1 TATPI
6 PRTLQL
12 SLSGVR
18 GLSVIETPP
27 PDRKTVE
34 TALVERDEGFLR
46 EALRRELER
55 QGQVFWVHNR
65 VQGLEEVAAYVK
77 TLAPGAKV
85 AMAHGQMSETALEE
99 AMHGF
104 WHGETDILVCT
115 SIIESGLD
123 FPRANTLIV
132 DNAHMFGLGQL
143 YQLRGRVGRSPRQA
157 YAYFVVPSIE
167 KVPELARKRLRVI
180 LDMDY
185 LGAGFQV
192 AMEDLRLRGAGNI
205 LGEAQSGHIARIGL
219 DMFLEMLAEEVRRL
233 KGEPVKERIETELTL
248 GIAARIPERYVPEA
262 SDRLRLYKAL
272 STAKTEDRLAEIAA
286 EMRDR
291 FGPPPAEVDNFRA
304 VLAFKQVLGRL
315 GATKAEIAPTRL
327 TVAFEAE
334 GASVSTERLVAF
346 VAAHPV
352 VRLLPPGKI
361 VLPLDAALPLP
372 EAIAAWAGELAGLN
386 EGEGA

>member
-1 TATPI
+1 
-6 PRTLQL
+6 
-12 SLSGVR
+12 
-18 GLSVIETPP
+18 
-27 PDRKTVE
+27 
-34 TALVERDEGFLR
+34 VERDEAFLR
-46 EALRRELER
+46 EVLRRELER

-65 VQGLEEVAAYVK
+65 VQGLEDVTAYVR

-123 FPRANTLIV
+123 FPRANTLVV

-157 YAYFVVPSIE
+157 YAYFVVPSLE
-167 KVPELARKRLRVI
+167 RVPELARKRLRVI

-219 DMFLEMLAEEVRRL
+219 DMFLEMLAEEVGRL
-233 KGEPVKERIETELTL
+233 KGEPVKERTEPELTL
-248 GIAARIPERYVPEA
+248 GVAARIPERYVPEA

-272 STAKTEDRLAEIAA
+272 STAGNEAGLAERMA

-291 FGPPPAEVDNFRA
+291 FGPPPVEVENFRA
-304 VLAFKQVLGRL
+304 VLAFKQVLARL
-315 GATKAEIAPTRL
+315 GARKAEIAPTKL
-327 TVAFEAE
+327 VVSIAAEEAAVAPQ
-334 GASVSTERLVAF
+334 RLVEF
-346 VAAHPV
+346 AAV
-352 VRLLPPGKI
+352 GAAQGVKLLPPDRLA
-361 VLPLDAALPLP
+361 LPLDAGLPLA
-372 EAIAAWAGELAGLN
+372 EAVGVWTAALAGLAE
-386 EGEGA
+386 EGVAT